1 MLRVRWSVEI
11 AQKAREV
18 ALAAKSC
25 ALHARVE
32 AHSTRSLRDIGGAC
46 VQLRFEHAPLMPGGW
61 VVGVRSASHD
71 EDAFLPALGGAP
83 GDHRHGRLDA
93 MIMAEPA
100 DGGVTFLPEERLHD
114 YLPVGSAVEVAP
126 IWPCNDFFDLRTLF
140 AEVAADRTGA
150 IDSASLREL
159 MKRETGAAPTA
170 EQVEAVV
177 SAADAEGRRDFG
189 AAPSVA
195 HHPRRS
201 FERPCRQ
208 VTFEGLRSTSFYR
221 RRMCARI
228 EQLAERAAERVES
241 MHEGAPWEG
250 VLVEAGSVRALVEG
264 TGL

>member
-1 MLRVRWSVEI
+1 MLRVRWTVEI

-32 AHSTRSLRDIGGAC
+32 AHSTKSLRDIGGAC

-61 VVGVRSASHD
+61 VVGVRSAAHD
-71 EDAFLPALGGAP
+71 DDAFLPALGGAP

-114 YLPVGSAVEVAP
+114 YLPVGCEVQVAP

-208 VTFEGLRSTSFYR
+208 ITFDGLRSTSFYR

-250 VLVEAGSVRALVEG
+250 VLLEAGSVRALVEG

>member
-1 MLRVRWSVEI
+1 M
-11 AQKAREV
+11 
-18 ALAAKSC
+18 AASPSC
-25 ALHARVE
+25 
-32 AHSTRSLRDIGGAC
+32 
-46 VQLRFEHAPLMPGGW
+46 P
-61 VVGVRSASHD
+61 RSASTTIC
-71 EDAFLPALGGAP
+71 PSVP
-83 GDHRHGRLDA
+83 RSSR
-93 MIMAEPA
+93 
-100 DGGVTFLPEERLHD
+100 R
-114 YLPVGSAVEVAP
+114 
-126 IWPCNDFFDLRTLF
+126 WPCNDFFDLRTLF

-159 MKRETGAAPTA
+159 MKRETGTAPTA

-189 AAPSVA
+189 AAPSVT

-208 VTFEGLRSTSFYR
+208 ITFDGLRSTSFYR